1 MKKFSFNNFNI
12 KELLRIGTG
21 SRTEKAK
28 KNIVVLFII
37 HFFNFLA
44 LMAIVPVTIKYLG
57 ENQYGVWL
65 TLSSVFMWLGNLDFG
80 IGNGLRNKLAES
92 FAKEDFQSAR
102 KYLSTAYAVFAIGI
116 LSSLLIYLVIH
127 PFINWVFI
135 LNAGNFEVKSLNN
148 FVLIVFVLFAFQ
160 FLLRLLTSL
169 INADQKPALN
179 GFITLCINV
188 LTLAVVIMLYFLSK
202 SSLYLYGFVISLLPF
217 VVLLIASYVLFKGRY
232 KNIAP
237 AFKYIDFKSSRS
249 LVSLGMQFFIIQIAA
264 LIVFATDNLIITHLY
279 DPSQVTVY
287 NIAHKYFF
295 FITLVFNVFLSPF
308 WSAFTDAFVK
318 KDFEWI
324 KQVVKRL
331 VQVWSLLSLG
341 TIIMILMSDFVY
353 KIWIGGEITIPFSL
367 SVAMGIFMIISNWNN
382 IFAFFLN
389 GVGKIR
395 LQFYYS
401 IFAAVINIPLSIFL
415 AKEMKMGITGVITAT
430 IICIGF
436 ASIWA
441 PVQYKKIITG
451 KAKGIWNK

>member
-1 MKKFSFNNFNI
+1 MSFNFNI

-28 KNIVVLFII
+28 KNIVVLFVI

-44 LMAIVPVTIKYLG
+44 LMALVPITIKYLG
-57 ENQYGVWL
+57 ENQYGIWL

-92 FAKEDFQSAR
+92 FAKEDYQSAR

-116 LSSLLIYLVIH
+116 FASLLIYLAIH

-135 LNAGNFEVKSLNN
+135 LNAASYDVKSLNN
-148 FVLIVFVLFAFQ
+148 FVLVVFVLFAFQ

-179 GFITLCINV
+179 GFITLCINI
-188 LTLAVVIMLYFLSK
+188 LTLVIVIILYFVSQ
-202 SSLYLYGFVISLLPF
+202 SSLYAYGIVISFIPF
-217 VVLLIASYVLFKGRY
+217 IVLLIASYILFRGRY
-232 KNIAP
+232 KHIAP
-237 AFKYIDFKSSRS
+237 SLKHIDLKSSGN
-249 LVSLGMQFFIIQIAA
+249 LVSLGLQFFIIQVAA

-279 DPSQVTVY
+279 DPSQVTIY

-318 KDFEWI
+318 NDFEWI
-324 KQVVKRL
+324 QQVVKRL
-331 VQVWSLLSLG
+331 VQVWAVLSLA
-341 TIIMILMSDFVY
+341 TIIMIFGSDFVY
-353 KIWIGGEITIPFSL
+353 RIWIGDNIQIPFSL
-367 SVAMGIFMIISNWNN
+367 SVAMGIFMIVSNWNN
-382 IFAFFLN
+382 IFAFFVN
-389 GVGKIR
+389 GIGKIR
-395 LQFYYS
+395 LQFYFS
-401 IFAAVINIPLSIFL
+401 IFAALINIPLSIFL
-415 AKEMKMGITGVITAT
+415 AKSLNMGITGVITAT

-441 PVQYKKIITG
+441 PIQYKKIISGT
-451 KAKGIWNK
+451 AQGIWNK

>member
-1 MKKFSFNNFNI
+1 M
-12 KELLRIGTG
+12 
-21 SRTEKAK
+21 
-28 KNIVVLFII
+28 
-37 HFFNFLA
+37 A
-44 LMAIVPVTIKYLG
+44 LVPITIKYLG
-57 ENQYGVWL
+57 ENQYGIWL

-92 FAKEDFQSAR
+92 FAKEDFQSAK

-116 LSSLLIYLVIH
+116 ISSLLIYLAIH

-135 LNAGNFEVKSLNN
+135 LNAGNYDVKSLNN
-148 FVLIVFVLFAFQ
+148 FVLIVFVFFAFQ

-179 GFITLCINV
+179 GFITLCINI
-188 LTLAVVIMLYFLSK
+188 LTLAIVIILYIVSK
-202 SSLYLYGFVISLLPF
+202 SSLFLYGIVISLLPF
-217 VVLLIASYVLFKGRY
+217 AVLLVASFILFRGRY
-232 KNIAP
+232 KRIAP
-237 AFKYIDFKSSRS
+237 SLKYIDLKSSRS
-249 LVSLGMQFFIIQIAA
+249 LVSLGIQFFVIQISA

-279 DPSQVTVY
+279 DPSQVTIY

-295 FITLVFNVFLSPF
+295 FVTLVFNVFLSPF

-318 KDFEWI
+318 MDFEWI
-324 KQVVKRL
+324 KQVIKRL
-331 VQVWSLLSLG
+331 VQVWALISAG
-341 TIIMILMSDFVY
+341 TIIMIFVSDFVY
-353 KIWIGGEITIPFSL
+353 GIWIGNEIKIPFDL
-367 SVAMGIFMIISNWNN
+367 SIAMGIFMIISNWNN

-401 IFAAVINIPLSIFL
+401 IFAAVINIPLSVFL

-441 PVQYKKIITG
+441 PIQYKKIITR
-451 KAKGIWNK
+451 KAKGIWNR

>member
-1 MKKFSFNNFNI
+1 MPNFSFNI
-12 KELLRIGTG
+12 RDLIRLGTG

-28 KNIVVLFII
+28 KNIIVLFII
-37 HFFNFLA
+37 HFFNFIA
-44 LMAIVPVTIKYLG
+44 LMAIVPFTINYLG
-57 ENQYGVWL
+57 EMQYGIWL

-92 FAKEDFQSAR
+92 FAKEDYQSAK

-116 LSSLLIYLVIH
+116 FFSLVIYLIIH
-127 PFINWVFI
+127 PFVNWVFI
-135 LNAGNFEVKSLNN
+135 LNAGSYDVKTLNN
-148 FVLIVFVLFAFQ
+148 FVLIVFVFFAFQ
-160 FLLRLLTSL
+160 FLLRLITSL

-179 GFITLCINV
+179 GFITLCINT
-188 LTLAVVIMLYFLSK
+188 LTLLIVLLLNLAAD
-202 SSLYLYGFVISLLPF
+202 SSLYLYGIALSLIPLI
-217 VVLLIASYVLFKGRY
+217 VLLTASFVLY
-232 KNIAP
+232 KTRFSLIAP
-237 AFKYIDFKSSRS
+237 SIKYVDWKSSRS
-249 LVSLGMQFFIIQIAA
+249 LVSLGMQFFIIQISA

-287 NIAHKYFF
+287 NISHKYFF

-308 WSAFTDAFVK
+308 WSAFTDAYVK
-318 KDFEWI
+318 NDFDWI

-331 VQVWSLLSLG
+331 VQIWALVSF
-341 TIIMILMSDFVY
+341 TVVIMIFASDFVY
-353 KIWIGGEITIPFSL
+353 KIWIGENIKIPILL

-401 IFAAVINIPLSIFL
+401 VFAAIINIPLSIYL
-415 AKEMKMGITGVITAT
+415 AKGMKLGITGVITAT

-441 PVQYKKIITG
+441 PIQYKKIITG
-451 KAKGIWNK
+451 KAKGIWNR

>member
-1 MKKFSFNNFNI
+1 MIKSDYKI
-12 KELLRIGTG
+12 KEILRIGKG

-28 KNIVVLFII
+28 KNIIVLFVI

-44 LMAIVPVTIKYLG
+44 LMAIVPITIKYLG
-57 ENQYGVWL
+57 ENQYGIWL

-92 FAKEDFQSAR
+92 FAKEDYQSAK

-116 LSSLLIYLVIH
+116 FFSLLIYLVIH
-127 PFINWVFI
+127 PFINWVFT
-135 LNAGNFEVKSLNN
+135 LNAGSYDVKSLNN
-148 FVLIVFVLFAFQ
+148 FVLLVFVLFAFQ

-188 LTLAVVIMLYFLSK
+188 STLIIVVILYLLTK
-202 SSLYLYGFVISLLPF
+202 SSLYLYGFIISLIPF
-217 VVLLIASYVLFKGRY
+217 AVLLVASYVLFKRRY
-232 KNIAP
+232 RHIAP
-237 AFKYIDFKSSRS
+237 SFSYIDFKSSRS

-279 DPSQVTVY
+279 DPSKVTVY

-295 FITLVFNVFLSPF
+295 FVTLVFNVFLSPF

-318 KDFEWI
+318 KDFDWI
-324 KQVVKRL
+324 RQVIKRL
-331 VQVWSLLSLG
+331 VQIWSFLSAG
-341 TIIMILMSDFVY
+341 TVLMILASDFVY
-353 KIWIGGEITIPFSL
+353 KIWIGSEINIPFSL
-367 SVAMGIFMIISNWNN
+367 SVAMGIFMIVSNWNN

-415 AKEMKMGITGVITAT
+415 AKETGMGITGVITAT

-441 PVQYKKIITG
+441 PVQYKKIISG

>member
-1 MKKFSFNNFNI
+1 M
-12 KELLRIGTG
+12 
-21 SRTEKAK
+21 
-28 KNIVVLFII
+28 
-37 HFFNFLA
+37 A
-44 LMAIVPVTIKYLG
+44 LVPITIRYLG
-57 ENQYGVWL
+57 ENQYGIWL

-92 FAKEDFQSAR
+92 FAKEDYQLAR

-116 LSSLLIYLVIH
+116 FVSLLIYLVVH

-135 LNAGNFEVKSLNN
+135 LNAGSYDVKSLNN

-179 GFITLCINV
+179 GFITLCINI
-188 LTLAVVIMLYFLSK
+188 LTLVTVFILYLISQ
-202 SSLYLYGFVISLLPF
+202 SSLYAYGIVISIIPF
-217 VVLLIASYVLFKGRY
+217 TVLLIASYILFKKRY
-232 KNIAP
+232 NHIAP
-237 AFKYIDFKSSRS
+237 SLKQIDLKSSGN
-249 LVSLGMQFFIIQIAA
+249 LVSIGLQFFIIQVSA

-279 DPSQVTVY
+279 DPSQVTIY

-318 KDFEWI
+318 NDFEWI

-331 VQVWSLLSLG
+331 VQVWAVLSIA
-341 TIIMILMSDFVY
+341 TIIMITVSDFVY
-353 KIWIGGEITIPFSL
+353 KIWIGGNIQIPFSL
-367 SVAMGIFMIISNWNN
+367 SVAMGIFMIVSNWNN
-382 IFAFFLN
+382 IFAFFIN

-395 LQFYYS
+395 LQFYFS
-401 IFAAVINIPLSIFL
+401 ILAAVINIPLSIFL
-415 AKEMKMGITGVITAT
+415 AKGMNMEITGVITAT

-441 PVQYKKIITG
+441 PIQYKKIITG
-451 KAKGIWNK
+451 TAQGIWNK

>member
-1 MKKFSFNNFNI
+1 LSFNFNI

-28 KNIVVLFII
+28 KNIVVLFVI

-44 LMAIVPVTIKYLG
+44 LMALVPITIKYLG
-57 ENQYGVWL
+57 ENQYGIWL

-92 FAKEDFQSAR
+92 FAKEDYQSAR

-116 LSSLLIYLVIH
+116 FASLLIYLAIH

-135 LNAGNFEVKSLNN
+135 LNAASYDVKSLNN
-148 FVLIVFVLFAFQ
+148 FVLVVFVLFAFQ

-179 GFITLCINV
+179 GFITLCINI
-188 LTLAVVIMLYFLSK
+188 LTLVIVIILYFVSQ
-202 SSLYLYGFVISLLPF
+202 SSLYAYGIVISFIPF
-217 VVLLIASYVLFKGRY
+217 IVLLIASYILFRGRY
-232 KNIAP
+232 KHIAP
-237 AFKYIDFKSSRS
+237 SLKHIDLKSSGN
-249 LVSLGMQFFIIQIAA
+249 LVSLGLQFFIIQVAA

-279 DPSQVTVY
+279 DPSQVTIY

-318 KDFEWI
+318 NDFEWI
-324 KQVVKRL
+324 QQVVKRL
-331 VQVWSLLSLG
+331 VQVWAVLSLA
-341 TIIMILMSDFVY
+341 TIIMIFGSDFVY
-353 KIWIGGEITIPFSL
+353 RIWIGDNIQIPFSL
-367 SVAMGIFMIISNWNN
+367 SVAMGIFMIVSNWNN
-382 IFAFFLN
+382 IFAFFVN
-389 GVGKIR
+389 GIGKIR
-395 LQFYYS
+395 LQFYFS
-401 IFAAVINIPLSIFL
+401 IFAALINIPLSIFL
-415 AKEMKMGITGVITAT
+415 AKSLNMGITGVITAT

-441 PVQYKKIITG
+441 PIQYKKIISGT
-451 KAKGIWNK
+451 AQGIWNK

>member
-1 MKKFSFNNFNI
+1 MSFNFNI

-28 KNIVVLFII
+28 KNIVVLFVI

-44 LMAIVPVTIKYLG
+44 LMALVPITIRYLG
-57 ENQYGVWL
+57 ENQYGIWL

-92 FAKEDFQSAR
+92 FAKEDYQAAR

-116 LSSLLIYLVIH
+116 FASLLIYLVIH

-135 LNAGNFEVKSLNN
+135 LNAGNYDLKSLNN

-179 GFITLCINV
+179 GFITLCINI
-188 LTLAVVIMLYFLSK
+188 LTLVIVFILYFVSQ
-202 SSLYLYGFVISLLPF
+202 SSLYSYGIVISIIPF
-217 VVLLIASYVLFKGRY
+217 IVLLIASYILFKGRY
-232 KNIAP
+232 KHIAP
-237 AFKYIDFKSSRS
+237 SLKQIDLKSSRN
-249 LVSLGMQFFIIQIAA
+249 LVSLGLQFFIIQVSA

-279 DPSQVTVY
+279 DPSQVTIY

-318 KDFEWI
+318 NDFEWI

-331 VQVWSLLSLG
+331 VQIWAVLSIAS
-341 TIIMILMSDFVY
+341 IIMIVVSDFVY
-353 KIWIGGEITIPFSL
+353 RIWIGGIIQIPFSL
-367 SVAMGIFMIISNWNN
+367 SVAMGIFMIVSNWNN

-395 LQFYYS
+395 LQFYFS
-401 IFAAVINIPLSIFL
+401 IFAAVINIPLSIYL
-415 AKEMKMGITGVITAT
+415 AKGVNMGITGVITAT

-441 PVQYKKIITG
+441 PIQYKKIITG
-451 KAKGIWNK
+451 TAQGIWKK

>member
-1 MKKFSFNNFNI
+1 LSFNFNI

-28 KNIVVLFII
+28 KNIVVLFVI

-44 LMAIVPVTIKYLG
+44 LMALVPITIKYLG
-57 ENQYGVWL
+57 ENQYGIWL

-92 FAKEDFQSAR
+92 FAKEDYQSAK

-116 LSSLLIYLVIH
+116 FASLLIYLAIH

-135 LNAGNFEVKSLNN
+135 LNAASYDVKSLNN
-148 FVLIVFVLFAFQ
+148 FVLVVFVLFAFQ

-179 GFITLCINV
+179 GFITLCINI
-188 LTLAVVIMLYFLSK
+188 LTLVIVIILYFVSQ
-202 SSLYLYGFVISLLPF
+202 SSLYAYGIVISFIPF
-217 VVLLIASYVLFKGRY
+217 IVLLIASYILFRGRY
-232 KNIAP
+232 KHIAP
-237 AFKYIDFKSSRS
+237 SLKHIDLKSSGN
-249 LVSLGMQFFIIQIAA
+249 LVSLGLQFFIIQVAA

-279 DPSQVTVY
+279 DPSQVTIY

-318 KDFEWI
+318 NDFEWI
-324 KQVVKRL
+324 QQVVKRL
-331 VQVWSLLSLG
+331 VQVWAVLSLA
-341 TIIMILMSDFVY
+341 TIIMIFGSDFVY
-353 KIWIGGEITIPFSL
+353 RIWIGDNIQIPFSL
-367 SVAMGIFMIISNWNN
+367 SVAMGIFMIVSNWNN
-382 IFAFFLN
+382 IFAFFVN
-389 GVGKIR
+389 GIGKIR
-395 LQFYYS
+395 LQFYFS
-401 IFAAVINIPLSIFL
+401 IFAALINIPLSIFL
-415 AKEMKMGITGVITAT
+415 AKSLNMGITGVITAT

-441 PVQYKKIITG
+441 PIQYKKIISGT
-451 KAKGIWNK
+451 AQGIWNK

>member
-1 MKKFSFNNFNI
+1 MNINFNI

-37 HFFNFLA
+37 HIFNFIA
-44 LMAIVPVTIKYLG
+44 LMALVPVTIKYLG
-57 ENQYGVWL
+57 ENQYGIWL

-92 FAKEDFQSAR
+92 FAKEDFQSAK
-102 KYLSTAYAVFAIGI
+102 KYLSTAYTVFAIGI
-116 LSSLLIYLVIH
+116 FSSLIIYLVIH

-135 LNAGNFEVKSLNN
+135 LNAGNFDIRSLNN
-148 FVLIVFVLFAFQ
+148 FVLIVFVFFAFQ

-188 LTLAVVIMLYFLSK
+188 STLAVVFILYFVSD
-202 SSLYLYGFVISLLPF
+202 SSLYFYGFTISLVPF
-217 VVLLIASYVLFKGRY
+217 AVLLIASFILFKGRY
-232 KNIAP
+232 KKIAP
-237 AFKYIDFKSSRS
+237 SFKYIDLKSSRS
-249 LVSLGMQFFIIQIAA
+249 LVSLGMQFFVIQIAA

-295 FITLVFNVFLSPF
+295 FVTLVFNVFLSPF

-318 KDFEWI
+318 RDFEWI
-324 KQVVKRL
+324 KQVIKRL
-331 VQVWSLLSLG
+331 VQVWALLSVG
-341 TIIMILMSDFVY
+341 TIIMILFSDFVY
-353 KIWIGGEITIPFSL
+353 SVWIGNEIKIPFSL
-367 SVAMGIFMIISNWNN
+367 SVAMGIFMIVSNWNN

-389 GVGKIR
+389 GIGKIR

-401 IFAAVINIPLSIFL
+401 IFAAVINIPLSIIL

-436 ASIWA
+436 ASLWA
-441 PVQYKKIITG
+441 PIQYKKIITET
-451 KAKGIWNK
+451 AKGIWNR

>member
-1 MKKFSFNNFNI
+1 MSFNFNI

-28 KNIVVLFII
+28 KNIVVLFVI

-44 LMAIVPVTIKYLG
+44 LMALVPITIRYLG
-57 ENQYGVWL
+57 ENQYGIWL

-92 FAKEDFQSAR
+92 FAKEDYQSAR
-102 KYLSTAYAVFAIGI
+102 KYLSIAYAVFAIGI
-116 LSSLLIYLVIH
+116 FTSFLIYLVIH

-135 LNAGNFEVKSLNN
+135 LNAGSYDVKSLNN

-160 FLLRLLTSL
+160 FLMRLLTSL

-179 GFITLCINV
+179 GFITLCINI
-188 LTLAVVIMLYFLSK
+188 LTLVTVFILYLVSK
-202 SSLYLYGFVISLLPF
+202 SSLYAYGIVISIIPF
-217 VVLLIASYVLFKGRY
+217 TVLLIASYILFKGRY
-232 KNIAP
+232 KHIAP
-237 AFKYIDFKSSRS
+237 SLKQIDLKSSGN
-249 LVSLGMQFFIIQIAA
+249 LVSLGLQFFIIQVSA

-279 DPSQVTVY
+279 DPSQVTIY

-295 FITLVFNVFLSPF
+295 FITLVFNVFLAPF

-318 KDFEWI
+318 NDFEWI

-331 VQVWSLLSLG
+331 VQVWAVLSIATL
-341 TIIMILMSDFVY
+341 IMIIVSDFVY
-353 KIWIGGEITIPFSL
+353 RIWIGGNIQIPFSL
-367 SVAMGIFMIISNWNN
+367 SVAMGIFMIVSNWNN
-382 IFAFFLN
+382 IFAFFIN

-395 LQFYYS
+395 LQFYFS
-401 IFAAVINIPLSIFL
+401 IFAAVINIPLSIYL
-415 AKEMKMGITGVITAT
+415 AKGMNMGITGVITAT

-441 PVQYKKIITG
+441 PIQYKKIISGT
-451 KAKGIWNK
+451 AQGIWKK

>member
-1 MKKFSFNNFNI
+1 MSFNFNI

-28 KNIVVLFII
+28 KNIVVLFVI

-44 LMAIVPVTIKYLG
+44 LMALVPITIKYLG
-57 ENQYGVWL
+57 ENQYGIWL

-92 FAKEDFQSAR
+92 FAKEDYQSAK

-116 LSSLLIYLVIH
+116 FASLLIYLAIH

-135 LNAGNFEVKSLNN
+135 LNAASYDVKSLNN
-148 FVLIVFVLFAFQ
+148 FVLVVFVLFAFQ

-179 GFITLCINV
+179 GFITLCINI
-188 LTLAVVIMLYFLSK
+188 LTLVIVIILYFVSQ
-202 SSLYLYGFVISLLPF
+202 SSLYAYGIVISFIPF
-217 VVLLIASYVLFKGRY
+217 IVLLIASYILFRGRY
-232 KNIAP
+232 KHIAP
-237 AFKYIDFKSSRS
+237 SLKHIDLKSSGN
-249 LVSLGMQFFIIQIAA
+249 LVSLGLQFFIIQVAA

-279 DPSQVTVY
+279 DPSQVTIY

-318 KDFEWI
+318 NDFEWI
-324 KQVVKRL
+324 QQVVKRL
-331 VQVWSLLSLG
+331 VQVWAVLSLA
-341 TIIMILMSDFVY
+341 TIIMIFGSDFVY
-353 KIWIGGEITIPFSL
+353 RIWIGDNIQIPFSL
-367 SVAMGIFMIISNWNN
+367 SVAMGIFMIVSNWNN
-382 IFAFFLN
+382 IFAFFVN
-389 GVGKIR
+389 GIGKIR
-395 LQFYYS
+395 LQFYFS
-401 IFAAVINIPLSIFL
+401 IFAALINIPLSIFL
-415 AKEMKMGITGVITAT
+415 AKSLNMGITGVITAT

-441 PVQYKKIITG
+441 PIQYKKIISGT
-451 KAKGIWNK
+451 AQGIWNK

>member
-1 MKKFSFNNFNI
+1 MDLNFKI

-37 HFFNFLA
+37 HIFNFIA

-80 IGNGLRNKLAES
+80 IGNGLRNKLAEA
-92 FAKEDFQSAR
+92 FAKEDFHSAK
-102 KYLSTAYAVFAIGI
+102 KYLSTAYAVFAVGI
-116 LSSLLIYLVIH
+116 LNSLLIYLFIH

-135 LNAGNFEVKSLNN
+135 LNAGNFDVKSLNN
-148 FVLIVFVLFAFQ
+148 FVLIVFVFFAFQ

-179 GFITLCINV
+179 GFITLCINI
-188 LTLAVVIMLYFLSK
+188 LTLAIVLILYFVSK
-202 SSLYLYGFVISLLPF
+202 SSLYAYGIALSLIPF
-217 VVLLIASYVLFKGRY
+217 TVLLVASYVLFKGRY
-232 KNIAP
+232 KHIAP
-237 AFKYIDFKSSRS
+237 SVKDVDWKSSRS
-249 LVSLGMQFFIIQIAA
+249 LVSLGMQFFIIQISA
-264 LIVFATDNLIITHLY
+264 LVIFSTDNLIITHIY
-279 DPSQVTVY
+279 NPSEVTIY

-295 FITLVFNVFLSPF
+295 FVTLVFNVFLAPF

-324 KQVVKRL
+324 KQVIKRL
-331 VQVWSLLSLG
+331 VQVWALLSLIV
-341 TIIMILMSDFVY
+341 IIMIFISDFVY
-353 KIWIGGEITIPFSL
+353 SIWVGSDIKIPFSL
-367 SVAMGIFMIISNWNN
+367 SVAMGIFMIVSNWNN
-382 IFAFFLN
+382 IFAFFVN

-401 IFAAVINIPLSIFL
+401 IIAALINIPLSIFL
-415 AKEMKMGITGVITAT
+415 AKQMKMGITGVITAT
-430 IICIGF
+430 IICIGL
-436 ASIWA
+436 ASVWA
-441 PVQYKKIITG
+441 PIQYKKIINGT
-451 KAKGIWNK
+451 AKGIWNK

>member
-1 MKKFSFNNFNI
+1 MSFNFNI

-28 KNIVVLFII
+28 KNIVVLFVI

-44 LMAIVPVTIKYLG
+44 LMALVPITIRYLG
-57 ENQYGVWL
+57 ENQYGIWL

-92 FAKEDFQSAR
+92 FAKEDYQSAR

-116 LSSLLIYLVIH
+116 FVSLLIYLVIH

-135 LNAGNFEVKSLNN
+135 LNAGSYDVKSLNN

-160 FLLRLLTSL
+160 FLFRLLSSL

-179 GFITLCINV
+179 GFITLCINI
-188 LTLAVVIMLYFLSK
+188 LTLVTVFILYLISQ
-202 SSLYLYGFVISLLPF
+202 SSLYVYGIVISIIPF
-217 VVLLIASYVLFKGRY
+217 TVLLIASYILFKGRY
-232 KNIAP
+232 KHIAP
-237 AFKYIDFKSSRS
+237 SLKQIDLKSSGN
-249 LVSLGMQFFIIQIAA
+249 LVSLGLQFFIIQVSA

-279 DPSQVTVY
+279 DPSQVTIY

-295 FITLVFNVFLSPF
+295 FITLVFNVFLAPF

-318 KDFEWI
+318 NDFEWI

-331 VQVWSLLSLG
+331 VQVWAVLSIA
-341 TIIMILMSDFVY
+341 TIIMIIVSDFAY
-353 KIWIGGEITIPFSL
+353 RIWIGGNIQIPFSL
-367 SVAMGIFMIISNWNN
+367 SVAMGIFMIVSNWNN
-382 IFAFFLN
+382 IFAFFIN

-395 LQFYYS
+395 LQFYFS

-415 AKEMKMGITGVITAT
+415 AKKMNMGITGVITAT

-441 PVQYKKIITG
+441 PIQYKKIITG
-451 KAKGIWNK
+451 TAKGIWKK

>member
-1 MKKFSFNNFNI
+1 MSFNFNI

-28 KNIVVLFII
+28 KNIVVLFVL

-44 LMAIVPVTIKYLG
+44 LMALVPITIRYLG
-57 ENQYGVWL
+57 KNQYGIWL

-92 FAKEDFQSAR
+92 FAKEDYQAAR

-116 LSSLLIYLVIH
+116 FASLLIYLVIH
-127 PFINWVFI
+127 PIINWVFI
-135 LNAGNFEVKSLNN
+135 LNAGSYDVKSLNN

-179 GFITLCINV
+179 GFITLCINI
-188 LTLAVVIMLYFLSK
+188 LTLIIVIILYLVSQ
-202 SSLYLYGFVISLLPF
+202 SSLYAYGIVISIIPF
-217 VVLLIASYVLFKGRY
+217 TVLLVASYILFRGRY
-232 KNIAP
+232 KHIAP
-237 AFKYIDFKSSRS
+237 SLKQIDLKNSRN
-249 LVSLGMQFFIIQIAA
+249 LVSLGLQFFIIQVSA

-279 DPSQVTVY
+279 NPSLVTIY

-295 FITLVFNVFLSPF
+295 LITLVFNVFLSPF

-318 KDFEWI
+318 NDFEWI

-331 VQVWSLLSLG
+331 IQVWALLSFV
-341 TIIMILMSDFVY
+341 TIIMIIVSDFVY
-353 KIWIGGEITIPFSL
+353 RIWIGGNIQIPFSL
-367 SVAMGIFMIISNWNN
+367 SVAMGIFMIVSNWNN
-382 IFAFFLN
+382 IFAFFIN

-395 LQFYYS
+395 LQFYFS

-415 AKEMKMGITGVITAT
+415 AKGLNLGITGVITAT

-441 PVQYKKIITG
+441 PIQYKKIITG
-451 KAKGIWNK
+451 TAQGIWNK

>member
-1 MKKFSFNNFNI
+1 MSFNFNI

-28 KNIVVLFII
+28 KNIVVLFVI

-44 LMAIVPVTIKYLG
+44 LMALVPITIKYLG
-57 ENQYGVWL
+57 ENQYGIWL

-92 FAKEDFQSAR
+92 FAKEDYQSAK

-116 LSSLLIYLVIH
+116 FASLLIYLAIH

-135 LNAGNFEVKSLNN
+135 LNAASYDVKSLNN
-148 FVLIVFVLFAFQ
+148 FVLVVFVLFAFQ

-179 GFITLCINV
+179 GFITLCINI
-188 LTLAVVIMLYFLSK
+188 LTLVIVIILYFVSQ
-202 SSLYLYGFVISLLPF
+202 SSLYAYGIVISFIPF
-217 VVLLIASYVLFKGRY
+217 IVLLIASYILFRGRY
-232 KNIAP
+232 KHIAP
-237 AFKYIDFKSSRS
+237 SLKHIDLKSSGN
-249 LVSLGMQFFIIQIAA
+249 LVSLGLQFFIIQVAA

-279 DPSQVTVY
+279 DPSQVTIY

-318 KDFEWI
+318 NDFEWI
-324 KQVVKRL
+324 QQVVKRL
-331 VQVWSLLSLG
+331 VQVWAVLSLA
-341 TIIMILMSDFVY
+341 TIIMIFGSDFVY
-353 KIWIGGEITIPFSL
+353 RIWIGDNIQIPFSL
-367 SVAMGIFMIISNWNN
+367 SVAMGIFIIVSNWNN
-382 IFAFFLN
+382 IFAFFVN
-389 GVGKIR
+389 GIGKIR
-395 LQFYYS
+395 LQFYFS
-401 IFAAVINIPLSIFL
+401 IFAALINIPLSIFL
-415 AKEMKMGITGVITAT
+415 AKSLNMGITGVITAT

-441 PVQYKKIITG
+441 PIQYKKIISGT
-451 KAKGIWNK
+451 AQGIWNK

>member
-1 MKKFSFNNFNI
+1 MSFNFNI

-28 KNIVVLFII
+28 KNIVVLFVI

-44 LMAIVPVTIKYLG
+44 LMALVPITIRYLG
-57 ENQYGVWL
+57 ENQYGIWL
-65 TLSSVFMWLGNLDFG
+65 TLSSVLMWLGNLDFG

-92 FAKEDFQSAR
+92 FAKEDYQLAR

-116 LSSLLIYLVIH
+116 FVSLLIYLVVH

-135 LNAGNFEVKSLNN
+135 LNAGSYDVKSLNN

-179 GFITLCINV
+179 GFITLCINI
-188 LTLAVVIMLYFLSK
+188 LTLVTVFILYLISQ
-202 SSLYLYGFVISLLPF
+202 SSLYAYGIVISIIPF
-217 VVLLIASYVLFKGRY
+217 TVLLIASYILFKKRY
-232 KNIAP
+232 NHIAP
-237 AFKYIDFKSSRS
+237 SLKQIDLKSSGN
-249 LVSLGMQFFIIQIAA
+249 LVSIGLQFFIIQVSA

-279 DPSQVTVY
+279 DPSQVTIY

-318 KDFEWI
+318 NDFEWI

-331 VQVWSLLSLG
+331 VQVWAVLSIA
-341 TIIMILMSDFVY
+341 TIIMITVSDFVY
-353 KIWIGGEITIPFSL
+353 KIWIGGNIQIPFSL

-382 IFAFFLN
+382 IFAFFIN

-395 LQFYYS
+395 LQFYFS
-401 IFAAVINIPLSIFL
+401 ILAAVINIPLSIFL
-415 AKEMKMGITGVITAT
+415 AKGMNMEITGVITAT

-441 PVQYKKIITG
+441 PIQYKKIITG
-451 KAKGIWNK
+451 TAQGIWNK

>member
-1 MKKFSFNNFNI
+1 MIKSFFNKFNLGD
-12 KELLRIGTG
+12 LLRIGTG

-28 KNIVVLFII
+28 KNIIVLFII

-44 LMAIVPVTIKYLG
+44 IMAIVPVTIKYLG

-116 LSSLLIYLVIH
+116 FSSLLIYIIVH
-127 PFINWVFI
+127 PFLNWVFI
-135 LNAGNFEVKSLNN
+135 LNAGNYDVKSLNN
-148 FVLIVFVLFAFQ
+148 FVLIVFVFFAFQ

-179 GFITLCINV
+179 GFITLCINT
-188 LTLAVVIMLYFLSK
+188 LTLAVVFILYLVTK
-202 SSLYLYGFVISLLPF
+202 SSLYVYGITISLIPF
-217 VVLLIASYVLFKGRY
+217 FVLLVASYVLFKIRY
-232 KNIAP
+232 KSIAP
-237 AFKYIDFKSSRS
+237 SFKQIDWKSSRN
-249 LVSLGMQFFIIQIAA
+249 LVTLGMQFFVIQVSA
-264 LIVFATDNLIITHLY
+264 LVVFATDNLIITHLY
-279 DPSQVTVY
+279 EPAQVTIY

-295 FITLVFNVFLSPF
+295 FVTLIFNVFLAPF

-318 KDFEWI
+318 NDFEWI
-324 KQVVKRL
+324 KQVVRRL
-331 VQVWSLLSLG
+331 VQVWALLSVAV
-341 TIIMILMSDFVY
+341 IVMIFISDFVY
-353 KIWIGGEITIPFSL
+353 RIWIGGDIKIPFSL
-367 SVAMGIFMIISNWNN
+367 SVGMGIFMIVSNWNN

-401 IFAAVINIPLSIFL
+401 IVTALINIPLSIYL
-415 AKEMKMGITGVITAT
+415 AKGIGMGITGVVTAT
-430 IICIGF
+430 IICIGL
-436 ASIWA
+436 AAVWA
-441 PVQYKKIITG
+441 PIQYKKIISGT
-451 KAKGIWNK
+451 AEGIWNK

>member
-1 MKKFSFNNFNI
+1 MSFNFNI

-28 KNIVVLFII
+28 KNIVVLFVI

-44 LMAIVPVTIKYLG
+44 LMALVPITIRYLG
-57 ENQYGVWL
+57 ENQYGIWL

-92 FAKEDFQSAR
+92 FAKEDYQAAR

-116 LSSLLIYLVIH
+116 FASLLIYLVIH

-135 LNAGNFEVKSLNN
+135 LNAGNYDVKSLNN

-179 GFITLCINV
+179 GFITLCINI
-188 LTLAVVIMLYFLSK
+188 LTLVIVFILYFVSR
-202 SSLYLYGFVISLLPF
+202 SSLYSYGIVISIIPF
-217 VVLLIASYVLFKGRY
+217 IVLLIASYILFKGRY
-232 KNIAP
+232 KHIAP
-237 AFKYIDFKSSRS
+237 SLKQIDLKSSRN
-249 LVSLGMQFFIIQIAA
+249 LVSLGLQFFIIQVSA

-279 DPSQVTVY
+279 DPSQVTIY

-318 KDFEWI
+318 NDFEWI

-331 VQVWSLLSLG
+331 VQIWAVLSIAS
-341 TIIMILMSDFVY
+341 IIMIVVSDFVY
-353 KIWIGGEITIPFSL
+353 RIWIGGNIQIPFSL
-367 SVAMGIFMIISNWNN
+367 SVAMGIFMIVSNWNN

-395 LQFYYS
+395 LQFYFS
-401 IFAAVINIPLSIFL
+401 IFAAVINIPLSIYL
-415 AKEMKMGITGVITAT
+415 AKGVNMGITGVITAT

-441 PVQYKKIITG
+441 PIQYKKIITG
-451 KAKGIWNK
+451 TAQGIWKK

>member
-1 MKKFSFNNFNI
+1 MNFSFNI
-12 KELLRIGTG
+12 KNLLRIGTG

-28 KNIVVLFII
+28 KNIIVLFVI

-44 LMAIVPVTIKYLG
+44 LMALVPLTISYLG
-57 ENQYGVWL
+57 ENQYGIWL

-92 FAKEDFQSAR
+92 FAKEDYQSAK

-116 LSSLLIYLVIH
+116 LGSLLIYLVIH

-135 LNAGNFEVKSLNN
+135 LNAGAFDVKSLNK

-188 LTLAVVIMLYFLSK
+188 STIIIVYLLYLFSK
-202 SSLYLYGFVISLLPF
+202 SSLYIYGIAISIIPF
-217 VVLLIASYVLFKGRY
+217 IVLLIASFILFRGRY
-232 KNIAP
+232 KQISPTINH
-237 AFKYIDFKSSRS
+237 IDLKSSRS
-249 LVSLGMQFFIIQIAA
+249 LVSLGMQFFIIQISA
-264 LIVFATDNLIITHLY
+264 LVVFATDNLIITHLY
-279 DPSQVTVY
+279 DPSQVTIY

-295 FITLVFNVFLSPF
+295 FITLIFNVFLSPF

-318 KDFEWI
+318 NDFDWI

-331 VQVWSLLSLG
+331 VQIWALLSFI
-341 TIIMILMSDFVY
+341 TFVMIFASDFIY
-353 KIWIGGEITIPFSL
+353 KIWIGENIVVPFSL
-367 SVAMGIFMIISNWNN
+367 SVAMGIFMIVSNWNN
-382 IFAFFLN
+382 IFAFFIN

-395 LQFYYS
+395 LQFYFS
-401 IFAAVINIPLSIFL
+401 IFAAVINIPLSIYL
-415 AKEMKMGITGVITAT
+415 AMGLNMGITGVITAT

-436 ASIWA
+436 ASVWA
-441 PVQYKKIITG
+441 PIQYKKIITG
-451 KAKGIWNK
+451 TAKGIWNK

>member
-1 MKKFSFNNFNI
+1 MNINFNI

-37 HFFNFLA
+37 HIFNFIS
-44 LMAIVPVTIKYLG
+44 LMALVPITIKYLG
-57 ENQYGVWL
+57 ENQYGIWL

-92 FAKEDFQSAR
+92 FAKEDFQSAK

-116 LSSLLIYLVIH
+116 FLSLIIYLIVH
-127 PFINWVFI
+127 PFLNWVFI
-135 LNAGNFEVKSLNN
+135 LNAGNYDVKSLNN
-148 FVLIVFVLFAFQ
+148 FVLIVFVFFAFQ

-188 LTLAVVIMLYFLSK
+188 LTLAVVLLLYLISK
-202 SSLYLYGFVISLLPF
+202 SSLYLYGFIISIIPF
-217 VVLLIASYVLFKGRY
+217 AVLLIASYILFKGRY
-232 KNIAP
+232 KHIAP
-237 AFKYIDFKSSRS
+237 SFKSIDLKSSRS
-249 LVSLGMQFFIIQIAA
+249 LVSLGMQFFVIQIAA
-264 LIVFATDNLIITHLY
+264 LVVFATDNLIITHLY
-279 DPSQVTVY
+279 DPSQVTIY

-295 FITLVFNVFLSPF
+295 FTTLVFNVFLSPF

-318 KDFEWI
+318 LDFEWI
-324 KQVVKRL
+324 KQVIKRL
-331 VQVWSLLSLG
+331 VQVWALLSIA
-341 TIIMILMSDFVY
+341 TVVMILISDLVY
-353 KIWIGGEITIPFSL
+353 SIWIGSEIKIPFSL

-415 AKEMKMGITGVITAT
+415 AKQMEMGITGVITAT

-441 PVQYKKIITG
+441 PIQYKKIITRT
-451 KAKGIWNK
+451 AKGIWNR

>member
-1 MKKFSFNNFNI
+1 MNISFNI

-28 KNIVVLFII
+28 KNIIVLFVI

-44 LMAIVPVTIKYLG
+44 LMALVPLTIRYLG
-57 ENQYGVWL
+57 ENQYGIWL

-92 FAKEDFQSAR
+92 FAREDYQSAK

-116 LSSLLIYLVIH
+116 FGSLLIYLVIH

-135 LNAGNFEVKSLNN
+135 LNAGIFDVKSLNN
-148 FVLIVFVLFAFQ
+148 FVLIVFVLFTFQ

-179 GFITLCINV
+179 GFITLCINLSTIIIV
-188 LTLAVVIMLYFLSK
+188 YLLYLFSK
-202 SSLYLYGFVISLLPF
+202 SSLYIYGIAISIIPF
-217 VVLLIASYVLFKGRY
+217 TVLLIASFILFRGRY
-232 KNIAP
+232 KQISP
-237 AFKYIDFKSSRS
+237 SIKYIDLKSSRS
-249 LVSLGMQFFIIQIAA
+249 LVSLGMQFFIIQISA
-264 LIVFATDNLIITHLY
+264 LVVFATDNLIITHLY
-279 DPSQVTVY
+279 DPSQVTIY

-295 FITLVFNVFLSPF
+295 FITLIFNVFLSPF

-318 KDFEWI
+318 NDFQWI

-331 VQVWSLLSLG
+331 VQIWTLLSSI
-341 TIIMILMSDFVY
+341 TIVMIFASDFIY
-353 KIWIGGEITIPFSL
+353 KIWIRESIVVPFSL

-382 IFAFFLN
+382 IFAFFIN

-395 LQFYYS
+395 LQFYFS
-401 IFAAVINIPLSIFL
+401 IFAAVINIPLSIYL
-415 AKEMKMGITGVITAT
+415 AKGLNMGITGVITAT

-441 PVQYKKIITG
+441 PIQYKKIISGT
-451 KAKGIWNK
+451 AKGIWNK

>member
-1 MKKFSFNNFNI
+1 MNINFNI

-37 HFFNFLA
+37 HIFNFIS
-44 LMAIVPVTIKYLG
+44 LMALVPITIKYLG
-57 ENQYGVWL
+57 ENQYGIWL

-92 FAKEDFQSAR
+92 FAKEDFQSAK

-116 LSSLLIYLVIH
+116 FSSLIIYLIVH
-127 PFINWVFI
+127 PFLNWVFI
-135 LNAGNFEVKSLNN
+135 LNAGNYDVRSLNN
-148 FVLIVFVLFAFQ
+148 FVLIVFVFFAFQ

-179 GFITLCINV
+179 GFITLCINI
-188 LTLAVVIMLYFLSK
+188 LTLAVVLLLYLISK
-202 SSLYLYGFVISLLPF
+202 SSLYLYGFIISIIPF
-217 VVLLIASYVLFKGRY
+217 AVLLIASYILFKSRY
-232 KNIAP
+232 KKIAP
-237 AFKYIDFKSSRS
+237 SFKYIDLKSSRS
-249 LVSLGMQFFIIQIAA
+249 LVSLGMQFFVIQIAA

-295 FITLVFNVFLSPF
+295 FVTLVFNVFLSPF

-324 KQVVKRL
+324 KQVIKRL
-331 VQVWSLLSLG
+331 VQVWALLSVG
-341 TIIMILMSDFVY
+341 TIIMIFVSDFVY
-353 KIWIGGEITIPFSL
+353 SVWIGNEIKIPFSL
-367 SVAMGIFMIISNWNN
+367 SVAMGIFMIVSNWNN

-401 IFAAVINIPLSIFL
+401 IFAALINIPLSIFL
-415 AKEMKMGITGVITAT
+415 ANEMKMGITGVITAT

-436 ASIWA
+436 ASLWA
-441 PVQYKKIITG
+441 PIQYKKIITE
-451 KAKGIWNK
+451 KAKGIWNR

>member
-1 MKKFSFNNFNI
+1 MIKSFFNKFNLRD
-12 KELLRIGTG
+12 LLRIGTG

-28 KNIVVLFII
+28 KNIIVLFII

-44 LMAIVPVTIKYLG
+44 IMAIVPVTIKYLG

-116 LSSLLIYLVIH
+116 FSSLLIYMIVH
-127 PFINWVFI
+127 PFLNWVFI
-135 LNAGNFEVKSLNN
+135 LNAGSYDVKSLNN
-148 FVLIVFVLFAFQ
+148 FVLIVFVFFAFQ

-179 GFITLCINV
+179 GFITLCINT
-188 LTLAVVIMLYFLSK
+188 LTLAVVIILYLVSK
-202 SSLYLYGFVISLLPF
+202 SSLYVYGIAISLIPF
-217 VVLLIASYVLFKGRY
+217 FVLLVASYILFKTRY
-232 KNIAP
+232 RHIAP
-237 AFKYIDFKSSRS
+237 SFKHIDWKSSRN
-249 LVSLGMQFFIIQIAA
+249 LVTLGMQFFVIQVSA
-264 LIVFATDNLIITHLY
+264 LVVFATDNLIITHLY
-279 DPSQVTVY
+279 EPSQVTIY

-295 FITLVFNVFLSPF
+295 FVTLVFNVFLAPF

-318 KDFEWI
+318 NDFGWI

-331 VQVWSLLSLG
+331 VQVWALLSVAV
-341 TIIMILMSDFVY
+341 IVMIFISDFVY
-353 KIWIGGEITIPFSL
+353 RIWIGSEIKIPFPL
-367 SVAMGIFMIISNWNN
+367 SVGMGIFMIVSNWNN

-401 IFAAVINIPLSIFL
+401 IVTALINIPLSIYL
-415 AKEMKMGITGVITAT
+415 AKGIGMGITGVITAT

-436 ASIWA
+436 AAVWA
-441 PVQYKKIITG
+441 PIQYNKILNGT
-451 KAKGIWNK
+451 AKGIWNK

>member
-1 MKKFSFNNFNI
+1 M
-12 KELLRIGTG
+12 
-21 SRTEKAK
+21 
-28 KNIVVLFII
+28 
-37 HFFNFLA
+37 A
-44 LMAIVPVTIKYLG
+44 LVPITIRYLG
-57 ENQYGVWL
+57 ENQYGIWL
-65 TLSSVFMWLGNLDFG
+65 TLSSVLMWLGNLDFG

-92 FAKEDFQSAR
+92 FAKEDYQLAR

-116 LSSLLIYLVIH
+116 FVSLLIYLVVH

-135 LNAGNFEVKSLNN
+135 LNAGSYDVKSLNN

-179 GFITLCINV
+179 GFITLCINI
-188 LTLAVVIMLYFLSK
+188 LTLVTVFILYLISQ
-202 SSLYLYGFVISLLPF
+202 SSLYAYGIVISIIPF
-217 VVLLIASYVLFKGRY
+217 TVLLIASYILFKKRY
-232 KNIAP
+232 NHIAP
-237 AFKYIDFKSSRS
+237 SLKQIDLKSSGN
-249 LVSLGMQFFIIQIAA
+249 LVSIGLQFFIIQVSA

-279 DPSQVTVY
+279 DPSQVTIY

-318 KDFEWI
+318 NDFEWI

-331 VQVWSLLSLG
+331 VQVWAVLSIA
-341 TIIMILMSDFVY
+341 TIIMITVSDFVY
-353 KIWIGGEITIPFSL
+353 KIWIGGNIQIPFSL

-382 IFAFFLN
+382 IFAFFIN

-395 LQFYYS
+395 LQFYFS
-401 IFAAVINIPLSIFL
+401 ILAAVINIPLSIFL
-415 AKEMKMGITGVITAT
+415 AKGMNMEITGVITAT

-441 PVQYKKIITG
+441 PIQYKKIITG
-451 KAKGIWNK
+451 TAQGIWNK

>member
-1 MKKFSFNNFNI
+1 M
-12 KELLRIGTG
+12 
-21 SRTEKAK
+21 
-28 KNIVVLFII
+28 
-37 HFFNFLA
+37 A
-44 LMAIVPVTIKYLG
+44 LVPITIRYLG
-57 ENQYGVWL
+57 ENQYGIWL

-92 FAKEDFQSAR
+92 FAKEDYQLAR

-116 LSSLLIYLVIH
+116 FVSLLIYLVVH

-135 LNAGNFEVKSLNN
+135 LNAGSYDVKSLNN

-179 GFITLCINV
+179 GFITLCINI
-188 LTLAVVIMLYFLSK
+188 LTLVTVFILYLISQ
-202 SSLYLYGFVISLLPF
+202 SSLYAYGIVISIIPF
-217 VVLLIASYVLFKGRY
+217 TVLLIASYILFKKRY
-232 KNIAP
+232 NHIAP
-237 AFKYIDFKSSRS
+237 SLKQIDLKSSGN
-249 LVSLGMQFFIIQIAA
+249 LVSIGLQFFIIQVSA

-279 DPSQVTVY
+279 DPSQVTIY

-318 KDFEWI
+318 NDFEWI

-331 VQVWSLLSLG
+331 VQVWAVLSIA
-341 TIIMILMSDFVY
+341 TIIMITVSDFVY
-353 KIWIGGEITIPFSL
+353 KIWIGGNIQIPFSL
-367 SVAMGIFMIISNWNN
+367 SVAMGIFMIVSNWNN
-382 IFAFFLN
+382 IFAFFIN

-395 LQFYYS
+395 LQFYFS
-401 IFAAVINIPLSIFL
+401 ILAALINIPLSIFL
-415 AKEMKMGITGVITAT
+415 AKGMNMEITGVITAT

-441 PVQYKKIITG
+441 PIQYKKIITG
-451 KAKGIWNK
+451 TAQGIWNK

>member
-1 MKKFSFNNFNI
+1 MSFNFNI

-28 KNIVVLFII
+28 KNIVVLFVI

-44 LMAIVPVTIKYLG
+44 LMALVPITIRYLG
-57 ENQYGVWL
+57 ENQYGIWL

-92 FAKEDFQSAR
+92 FAKEDYQSAR

-116 LSSLLIYLVIH
+116 FTSLLIYLVIH

-135 LNAGNFEVKSLNN
+135 LNARSYDVKSLNN

-160 FLLRLLTSL
+160 FLMRLLTSL

-179 GFITLCINV
+179 GFITLCINI
-188 LTLAVVIMLYFLSK
+188 LTLVTVFILYLVSK
-202 SSLYLYGFVISLLPF
+202 SSLYAYGIVISIIPF
-217 VVLLIASYVLFKGRY
+217 TVLLIASYILFKGRY
-232 KNIAP
+232 KHIAP
-237 AFKYIDFKSSRS
+237 SLKQIDLKSSGN
-249 LVSLGMQFFIIQIAA
+249 LVSLGLQFFIIQVSA

-279 DPSQVTVY
+279 DPSQVTIY

-295 FITLVFNVFLSPF
+295 FITLVFNVFLAPF

-318 KDFEWI
+318 NDFEWI

-331 VQVWSLLSLG
+331 VQVWAVFSIA
-341 TIIMILMSDFVY
+341 TIIMIIVSDFVY
-353 KIWIGGEITIPFSL
+353 RIWIGGNIQIPFSL
-367 SVAMGIFMIISNWNN
+367 SVAMGIFMIVSNWNN
-382 IFAFFLN
+382 IFAFFIN

-395 LQFYYS
+395 LQFYFS
-401 IFAAVINIPLSIFL
+401 IFAAVINIPLSIYL
-415 AKEMKMGITGVITAT
+415 AKGMNMGITGVITAT

-441 PVQYKKIITG
+441 PIQYKKIISGT
-451 KAKGIWNK
+451 AQGIWKK